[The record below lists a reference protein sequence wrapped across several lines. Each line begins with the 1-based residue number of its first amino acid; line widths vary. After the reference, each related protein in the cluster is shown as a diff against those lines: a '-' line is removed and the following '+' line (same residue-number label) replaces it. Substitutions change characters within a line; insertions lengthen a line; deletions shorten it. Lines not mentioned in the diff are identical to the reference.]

1 MPNLR
6 GAISALIPIRN
17 GALHLQNLRNQLAN
31 TLLEQDEI
39 ILVNDGSE
47 DQTFTL
53 LQIWA
58 QEDSRIQ
65 LLNNNNHGIANAL
78 NLGLDNASNNWIA
91 RFDVDDVYRSD
102 RIEQQFLSVSNNTV
116 CVFSD
121 YSFQT
126 ITRKS
131 LGYVPSAVCPA
142 ATSISL
148 ISGQRTPHPVALM
161 NREAV
166 LAVGG
171 YRQEDFPA
179 EDLSLWLRLSRVGDL
194 TSSPQSLLNYTINPI
209 GVSQTKRKQQIAM
222 KNLLIETIGI
232 NPPDMLEIKNNSLQ
246 ILESYD
252 SFQNPFIR
260 KLLLIREFKKL
271 ANTQGNSSVNSL
283 GYLLRSIRISDVGDI
298 ADFSFSTFGRKARR
312 LTF

>member
-1 MPNLR
+1 MPNSR

-17 GALHLQNLRNQLAN
+17 GALHLENLRTQLDN
-31 TLLEQDEI
+31 TLLEHDEI
-39 ILVNDGSE
+39 VLVNDGSE
-47 DQTFTL
+47 DQTLTL

-65 LLNNNNHGIANAL
+65 LINNNNHGIANAL

-91 RFDVDDVYRSD
+91 RFDVDDVYRHD
-102 RIEQQFLSVSNNTV
+102 RIEQQFLSVSEGTV

-126 ITRKS
+126 ISGRS
-131 LGYVPSAVCPA
+131 LGFIPSAVCPA
-142 ATSISL
+142 ATSVSL
-148 ISGQRTPHPVALM
+148 ASGQRTPHPVAFM

-166 LAVGG
+166 SAVGG

-179 EDLSLWLRLSRVGDL
+179 EDLSLWLRLSRIGKL
-194 TSSPQSLLNYTINPI
+194 TSSPHSLLNYTINPK
-209 GVSQTKRKQQIAM
+209 GVSHTKRKQQIAK
-222 KNLLIETIGI
+222 KNALIETIGI
-232 NPPDMLEIKNNSLQ
+232 NPPDFLEVKSNSFQ

-252 SFQNPFIR
+252 LFQDPFIR
-260 KLLLIREFKKL
+260 KFLLLREFEKL
-271 ANTQGNSSVNSL
+271 AKVQEDSSLNSL
-283 GYLLRSIRISDVGDI
+283 SYLFKSLRISDLGDI
-298 ADFSFSTFGRKARR
+298 ADFGFSTLGRKVQR